1 MVKLLKNLFFVLC
14 LSVLI
19 SKNVY
24 TPVLVQVSPQ
34 SPAPAAFFEIA

>member
-1 MVKLLKNLFFVLC
+1 MINSLKNIVFAIC

-24 TPVLVQVSPQ
+24 TPVLVNAD
-34 SPAPAAFFEIA
+34 APVKTEIFEIA